1 VTIHFIC
8 RGNTHRSVIAEAY
21 LKSLRL
27 KNVEVLSSG
36 TVAARDRA
44 KNEPYIPQIIAHL
57 DTYGMG
63 KFAKTRPDQ
72 LTQER
77 VNGSDV
83 VICMNQVVADECM
96 QLVVMP
102 DNVLVWDI
110 TDVGEGERVLNAG
123 EDEFR
128 YFDEVYAEII
138 QEVNELVGAKG
149 SLAS

>member
-1 VTIHFIC
+1 
-8 RGNTHRSVIAEAY
+8 VIAEAY

-44 KNEPYIPQIIAHL
+44 KNEPYSPQIIAHL
-57 DTYGMG
+57 NTYGMG

-77 VNGSDV
+77 VNCSDV

-102 DNVLVWDI
+102 DNVLVWNI
-110 TDVGEGERVLNAG
+110 TDVGEGERVLNVG

-138 QEVNELVGAKG
+138 QEVNALVRKKG
-149 SLAS
+149 QSHPTY